1 MKAANW
7 LYFALTEATKR
18 FFWDLDNEEV
28 SEVGVGTGVGTEV
41 KCTSS
46 VDANDSTST
55 DCPPVGVS

>member
-1 MKAANW
+1 MTAANW

-18 FFWDLDNEEV
+18 YFWDLDDEEG
-28 SEVGVGTGVGTEV
+28 SEVGVETEV

-46 VDANDSTST
+46 VDGNDSTST